1 MRRFNLSKNE
11 VEVKSFKGISTFMK
25 LKHKNLHPRGF
36 RKKYFSLA
44 AILALNSALLAQSQN
59 IALAEKSQEAESQSL
74 KLSITHT
81 EEFVENEDF
90 KEEFSAEEIQQS
102 NAQNIY
108 NFLNQHSLLKI
119 TANYGNPYTA
129 NIDLRGFGQNAHKNL
144 AIIVDGMRLN
154 NIDSTPVSLSA
165 IPLDSI
171 QKIEII
177 RGKGT
182 TKYGNG
188 AVSGILKITTTRKAG
203 GALNM
208 GYASYETLGSQ
219 IFSRYV
225 GDTLNIGVY
234 GQYQHNEGARK
245 ITQGSEEKDGS
256 YNKNGGITAF
266 YYPNDSTLLK
276 SNLNYSKY
284 AIKYASPLTKQQFDS
299 NPTQAPL
306 PSALGGDTFTH
317 QRRWD
322 LNYSLGFT
330 HFGDS
335 GIITDVNFGGSKNE
349 SDFIN
354 FNNNLDGKGIFG
366 DFNSS
371 FRNDSYLAEVGGTLK
386 TNQRVQNQSTKAQV
400 DEMLLYLNGEKYFGD
415 STINGGISTQRII
428 SKQENTYT
436 NAENLLGGELGFHY
450 PLTPQTAIFASY
462 SRSFVTPNV
471 DWLLRYDP
479 ITFAPIPNQIIDTA
493 TFDTYQIGTKS
504 VFGIHELSGNLFYIL
519 GRDEAYFEPITY
531 SNQTLDKTR
540 RIGGEAKFTTHFNAQ
555 IYSSLAYAYVDA
567 TMRGNGGYK
576 GNTIPGVSKHTL
588 STSLNYLPITQLNLG
603 ISYKYGSR
611 AYDYNDFDNVLTKSP
626 NYQSLNLTASYKLKD
641 FEIYG
646 FVQNLTNHKNAI
658 VVGGKYYPYEFERTF
673 GGGIKYTW

>member
-1 MRRFNLSKNE
+1 
-11 VEVKSFKGISTFMK
+11 MK
-25 LKHKNLHPRGF
+25 HNHKNLYPKGF

-44 AILALNSALLAQSQN
+44 AILALNSALLAQNQN
-59 IALAEKSQEAESQSL
+59 IALNEKSKKTESQSL
-74 KLSITHT
+74 KLSITHA
-81 EEFVENEDF
+81 EEFVENADF

-108 NFLNQHSLLKI
+108 DFLNQHSLLKI
-119 TANYGNPYTA
+119 TTNYGNPYTA
-129 NIDLRGFGQNAHKNL
+129 NIDLRGFGQNGHKNL
-144 AIIVDGMRLN
+144 AILVDGIRLN
-154 NIDSTPVSLSA
+154 NIDSAPISLSN
-165 IPLDSI
+165 IPIDSV

-188 AVSGILKITTTRKAG
+188 AVSGIIKITTTRKAG
-203 GALNM
+203 GTLNV
-208 GYASYETLGSQ
+208 GYASYDTLNSQ
-219 IFSRYV
+219 AFSRYV
-225 GDTLNIGVY
+225 GDTLNIGAY
-234 GQYQHNEGARK
+234 GQYQHNEGSRA

-284 AIKYASPLTKQQFDS
+284 AIKYASPLTKEQFDK

-306 PSALGGDTFTH
+306 PNAWGGDTFTH

-335 GIITDVNFGGSKNE
+335 GIITDVNFGGIRNE
-349 SDFIN
+349 SEYIN
-354 FNNNLDGKGIFG
+354 FDNKYDGKGIFG

-386 TNQRVQNQSTKAQV
+386 TNQRVQNHLTKVTKAQV

-415 STINGGISTQRII
+415 STINGGISAQRVI

-450 PLTPQTAIFASY
+450 SLTPQTAIFASY
-462 SRSFVTPNV
+462 SRSFVTPNI

-479 ITFAPIPNQIIDTA
+479 ITSTPIPNQIIDTA

-504 VFGIHELSGNLFYIL
+504 LFGIHELSANLFWIQ
-519 GRDEAYFEPITY
+519 GSDEAYYGLNKITGIY
-531 SNQTLDKTR
+531 DNQSLNKTR
-540 RIGGEAKFTTHFNAQ
+540 RIGGEAKFTTHLNAQ
-555 IYSSLAYAYVDA
+555 VYSSLAYAYVDA
-567 TMRGNGGYK
+567 TMQGNEGYK
-576 GNTIPGVSKHTL
+576 GNTIPGVSKHTF
-588 STSLNYLPITQLNLG
+588 SVALNYTPITQLNLG

-611 AYDYNDFDNVLTKSP
+611 AYDYNDFDNILTQSP
-626 NYQSLNLTASYKLKD
+626 NYQSLNLSASYKFKD

-646 FVQNLTNHKNAI
+646 FVQNLTDHKNAI
-658 VVGGKYYPYEFERTF
+658 VVSGAYYPYEFERIF
-673 GGGIKYTW
+673 GGGIKYAW

>member
-1 MRRFNLSKNE
+1 
-11 VEVKSFKGISTFMK
+11 MK
-25 LKHKNLHPRGF
+25 YNHKNLYPKGF

-44 AILALNSALLAQSQN
+44 AILALNSALLAQNQN
-59 IALAEKSQEAESQSL
+59 IALNEKSKKTESQSL
-74 KLSITHT
+74 KLSITHA
-81 EEFVENEDF
+81 EEFVENADF

-108 NFLNQHSLLKI
+108 DFLNQHSLLKI
-119 TANYGNPYTA
+119 TTNYGNPYTA
-129 NIDLRGFGQNAHKNL
+129 NIDLRGFGQNGHKNL
-144 AIIVDGMRLN
+144 AILVDGIRLN
-154 NIDSTPVSLSA
+154 NIDSTPISLSN
-165 IPLDSI
+165 IPIDSI

-203 GALNM
+203 GTLNV
-208 GYASYETLGSQ
+208 GYASYDAFNSQ

-234 GQYQHNEGARK
+234 GQYQHNEGSRT

-276 SNLNYSKY
+276 SSLNYSKY
-284 AIKYASPLTKQQFDS
+284 AIKYASPLTKEQFDK

-306 PSALGGDTFTH
+306 PSAWGGDTFTH

-335 GIITDVNFGGSKNE
+335 GIITDVNFGGMRNE
-349 SDFIN
+349 SEYIN
-354 FNNNLDGKGIFG
+354 FDNKYDGKGIFG

-386 TNQRVQNQSTKAQV
+386 TNQRVQNHLTKAQV

-462 SRSFVTPNV
+462 SRSFVTPNI

-504 VFGIHELSGNLFYIL
+504 LFGIHELSANLFWIQ
-519 GRDEAYFEPITY
+519 GSDEAYYGLNKITGIY
-531 SNQTLDKTR
+531 DNQSLGKTR

-555 IYSSLAYAYVDA
+555 VYSSLAYAYVDA
-567 TMRGNGGYK
+567 TMQGNEGYK
-576 GNTIPGVSKHTL
+576 GNTIPGVSKHTF
-588 STSLNYLPITQLNLG
+588 SVALNYTPITQLNLG

-611 AYDYNDFDNVLTKSP
+611 AYDYNDFDNASTKAP
-626 NYQSLNLTASYKLKD
+626 NYQSLNLSASYKFKD

-646 FVQNLTNHKNAI
+646 FVQNLTDHKNAI
-658 VVGGKYYPYEFERTF
+658 VVSGAYYPYEFERIF

>member
-1 MRRFNLSKNE
+1 
-11 VEVKSFKGISTFMK
+11 MK
-25 LKHKNLHPRGF
+25 HNHKNLYPKGF

-44 AILALNSALLAQSQN
+44 AILALNSALLAQNQN
-59 IALAEKSQEAESQSL
+59 IALNEKSKKTESQSL
-74 KLSITHT
+74 KLSITHA
-81 EEFVENEDF
+81 EEFVENADF

-108 NFLNQHSLLKI
+108 DFLNQHSLLKI
-119 TANYGNPYTA
+119 TTYGNPYTA
-129 NIDLRGFGQNAHKNL
+129 NIDLRGFGQNGHKNL
-144 AIIVDGMRLN
+144 AILVDGIRLN
-154 NIDSTPVSLSA
+154 NIDSAPISLSS

-203 GALNM
+203 GTLNV
-208 GYASYETLGSQ
+208 GYASYDTLNSQ
-219 IFSRYV
+219 AFSRYV

-234 GQYQHNEGARK
+234 GQYQHTEGDRYLS
-245 ITQGSEEKDGS
+245 TLSDEKSGS

-284 AIKYASPLTKQQFDS
+284 AIKYASHLTKEQFNTNPQQAG
-299 NPTQAPL
+299 N
-306 PSALGGDTFTH
+306 GFTH

-322 LNYSLGFT
+322 LSYNLGFT
-330 HFGDS
+330 RFSDS
-335 GIITDVNFGGSKNE
+335 GIITDVNFGGVRNE
-349 SDFIN
+349 SEYIN
-354 FNNNLDGKGIFG
+354 FDNKHDGKGIFG

-371 FRNDSYLAEVGGTLK
+371 FRNDSYLAEIGGALK
-386 TNQRVQNQSTKAQV
+386 SNQRIQNSSTKAQV

-415 STINGGISTQRII
+415 STINGGISAQRVI
-428 SKQENTYT
+428 SKQENLYT

-450 PLTPQTAIFASY
+450 PLTPQTSLFASY

-504 VFGIHELSGNLFYIL
+504 IFGIHELNANLFWIQ
-519 GRDEAYFEPITY
+519 GSDEAYYGLNKITGIFDNK
-531 SNQTLDKTR
+531 SLDKTR
-540 RIGGEAKFTTHFNAQ
+540 RIGGEAKFITHFNAQ
-555 IYSSLAYAYVDA
+555 IYSSLSYAYVDA
-567 TMRGNGGYK
+567 TMQGNEGYK
-576 GNTIPGVSKHTL
+576 GNTIPGVSKHTFSAAL
-588 STSLNYLPITQLNLG
+588 HYTPIAQLNLG

-611 AYDYNDFDNVLTKSP
+611 AYDYNDFDNVLTQSP
-626 NYQSLNLTASYKLKD
+626 NYQSLNLSASYKLKD

-646 FVQNLTNHKNAI
+646 FVQNLTDHKNAI
-658 VVGGKYYPYEFERTF
+658 VVSGAYYPYEFERTF

>member
-1 MRRFNLSKNE
+1 
-11 VEVKSFKGISTFMK
+11 MK
-25 LKHKNLHPRGF
+25 HNHKNLYPKGF

-59 IALAEKSQEAESQSL
+59 IALNEKSKETQSQSL
-74 KLSITHT
+74 KLSITHA
-81 EEFVENEDF
+81 EEFVENADF
-90 KEEFSAEEIQQS
+90 KEEFNAQEIQQS

-108 NFLNQHSLLKI
+108 DFLNQHSLLKV
-119 TANYGNPYTA
+119 TTNYGNPYTA
-129 NIDLRGFGQNAHKNL
+129 NIDLRGFGQNGHKNL
-144 AIIVDGMRLN
+144 AILVDGIRLN
-154 NIDSTPVSLSA
+154 NIDSAPVSLSN
-165 IPLDSI
+165 IPIDSI

-182 TKYGNG
+182 IKYGNG

-203 GALNM
+203 GTLNLE
-208 GYASYETLGSQ
+208 YASYDTLNSQ

-234 GQYQHNEGARK
+234 GQYQHNEGSRN

-306 PSALGGDTFTH
+306 PSAWGGDTFTH

-322 LNYSLGFT
+322 LIYSLGFT

-335 GIITDVNFGGSKNE
+335 GIITDVNFGGMRNE
-349 SDFIN
+349 SEYIN
-354 FNNNLDGKGIFG
+354 FDNKYNGKGIFG

-371 FRNDSYLAEVGGTLK
+371 FRNDSYLAEIGGALK
-386 TNQRVQNQSTKAQV
+386 TNQRVQNHLTKAQV

-415 STINGGISTQRII
+415 STIHSGISTQRVI
-428 SKQENTYT
+428 SKNNESKQDS
-436 NAENLLGGELGFHY
+436 LLGGEIGISHS
-450 PLTPQTAIFASY
+450 LTAQTSLFASY
-462 SRSFVTPNV
+462 SRSFVVPNV
-471 DWLLRYDP
+471 DWMFDWQGNLNPYL
-479 ITFAPIPNQIIDTA
+479 DTA
-493 TFDTYQIGTKS
+493 TFDTYQIGAKS
-504 VFGIHELSGNLFYIL
+504 LFGIHELSANLFWIN
-519 GRDEAYFEPITY
+519 GENEAYYEPM
-531 SNQTLDKTR
+531 SFQNQTLDKTR

-555 IYSSLAYAYVDA
+555 VYSSLAYAYVDA
-567 TMRGNGGYK
+567 TMQGNKGYK
-576 GNTIPGVSKHTL
+576 GNTIPGVSKHTI
-588 STSLNYLPITQLNLG
+588 SASLNYLPLTHLNLG
-603 ISYKYGSR
+603 ISYKYGSKG
-611 AYDYNDFDNVLTKSP
+611 YDYNDYENDLTKSP
-626 NYQSLNLTASYKLKD
+626 NYQSLNLTASYRFKD

-646 FVQNLTNHKNAI
+646 FVRNLTDHKNAI
-658 VVGGKYYPYEFERTF
+658 IVSQSYYPYEFERTF
-673 GGGIKYTW
+673 GVGMKYIW